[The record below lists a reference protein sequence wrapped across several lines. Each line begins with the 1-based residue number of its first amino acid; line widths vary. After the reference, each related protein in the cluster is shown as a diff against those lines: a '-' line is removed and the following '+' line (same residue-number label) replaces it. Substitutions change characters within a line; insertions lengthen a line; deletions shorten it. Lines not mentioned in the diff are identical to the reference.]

1 MKFKNKEERDKF
13 VESNM
18 GLVVSIV
25 KKYSFYLDEFEDLVQ
40 IGTIGLLKAVDAFDE
55 SKGNK
60 FSTFAIYHIRGILLK
75 TYRDEINGKEIYEG
89 DIVEK
94 EIMEPFEESKFIGVV
109 QMIEGCWC
117 VVNDKKLLAKNLW
130 DETDVNSVIGN
141 IYDNPK
147 LLEE

>member
-1 MKFKNKEERDKF
+1 MREIKFRGYTTEGEKPRWIEGCGVEKIKYLGTNEEYF
-13 VESNM
+13 VVLHTQTVDDYVVNEES
-18 GLVVSIV
+18 
-25 KKYSFYLDEFEDLVQ
+25 
-40 IGTIGLLKAVDAFDE
+40 IGQYT
-55 SKGNK
+55 
-60 FSTFAIYHIRGILLK
+60 GIN
-75 TYRDEINGKEIYEG
+75 DINGKEIYEG